1 MNATAHID
9 IVLPSYR
16 RPEILINCLEA
27 LGRQEFEDFSV
38 LCVCRATDIATR
50 EVVAAF
56 NARDE
61 RFVEILVEKPG
72 LVAALN
78 AGLHAV
84 TAEYVAFTDDDAEA
98 PPHWLST
105 IVGHFDAHPMC
116 GAVGGPDRLQLLDEP
131 ALANPPPAK
140 RVGVYSWFGRMAAAH
155 HHPIM
160 EPYLRCISLKGVNMS
175 FRHRLIKG
183 SRIGDGLRG
192 QSCTVGTEQGLC
204 ANVVKCGFEIHFVR
218 DAWLKHF
225 CAPRTAS
232 DSRLDAGSAFALD
245 ATYNSAYVLWRY
257 QPLWTALR
265 AHFWIFLV
273 GPRKRPGLVRVFMS
287 PSLFAVSSRH
297 WVAGWCGALQG
308 ARDRGVSGSDTD
320 SQLDGAEAS

>member
-1 MNATAHID
+1 VRINV
-9 IVLPSYR
+9 IVPSYG
-16 RPEILINCLEA
+16 RPDILANCLEA
-27 LGRQEFEDFSV
+27 LGQQDFVDYSV
-38 LCVCRATDIATR
+38 LCVCRATDNATR

-56 NARDE
+56 AARDE
-61 RFVEILVEKPG
+61 RFVEISVEKPG

-78 AGLHAV
+78 AGLRAA

-98 PPHWLST
+98 PPHWLGT
-105 IVGHFDAHPMC
+105 IVRHFESHPEC
-116 GAVGGPDRLQLLDEP
+116 GAVGGQDRLQLSDEP

-140 RVGVYSWFGRMAAAH
+140 RVSVYSWFGRMAAAH
-155 HHPIM
+155 HHPIT

-192 QSCTVGTEQGLC
+192 NSCTVGTEQGLC
-204 ANVVKCGFEIHFVR
+204 GNVAKCGFEIHFVR

-232 DSRLDAGSAFALD
+232 DSRLDADSAFALD

-265 AHFWIFLV
+265 AHLWVFLV
-273 GPRKRPGLVRVFMS
+273 GSRKRPGLVRAFVT

-297 WVAGWCGALQG
+297 WAAGWCGALQG
-308 ARDRGVSGSDTD
+308 ARDRGASDYD
-320 SQLDGAEAS
+320 SHGQLDDPAAS